1 MTNRNAYILM
11 GLGAIIL
18 LTQMGGGIWIALVA
32 AALLA
37 GYVQRRAYG
46 LLVAGSIF
54 TGLAIGSVLELSWG
68 WDGALLVSLG
78 ISFLVIDRI
87 EPREN
92 RWPRL
97 VGRILIGLGIFVGLA
112 MADLIG
118 SVWVAL
124 ALLGAGFFL
133 LRRNGGGFSN
143 PWVEVGPA
151 EPTAKPVSTDTP
163 AQTEPATAQPTV
175 ATTPVDTSLDLDDP
189 EAVTMK
195 TAAAAHEEDAP
206 ETTTEPVAQSSVS
219 KPERDEA
226 LYAALETWRRDI
238 SKSEDRAAY
247 LILTN
252 ASLEQIAQ
260 EKPQTEAELK
270 DIKGIGPVKLERYA
284 EAILSLTTEHS

>member
-18 LTQMGGGIWIALVA
+18 LTQMGSGIWIALVA

-37 GYVQRRAYG
+37 AYVQRKTYG
-46 LLVAGSIF
+46 LLVAGSVA
-54 TGLAIGSVLELSWG
+54 TGLAVGSVLELNWG
-68 WDGALLVSLG
+68 WDGALLISLG
-78 ISFLVIDRI
+78 IGFLVIDRI
-87 EPREN
+87 EPRD

-112 MADLIG
+112 MAELIG

-133 LRRNGGGFSN
+133 LRRNRGSFSN
-143 PWVEVGPA
+143 PWVDVGEA
-151 EPTAKPVSTDTP
+151 ESTTKPVSADTP
-163 AQTEPATAQPTV
+163 AKAEPATPQP
-175 ATTPVDTSLDLDDP
+175 APTTLDTSLDLDDP

-195 TAAAAHEEDAP
+195 EAAAAHEEDVP
-206 ETTTEPVAQSSVS
+206 ETTKEPVAQSSVR

-247 LILTN
+247 LTLTN

-260 EKPQTEAELK
+260 EKPQNEAELK
-270 DIKGIGPVKLERYA
+270 AIKGIGPVKLERYG
-284 EAILSLTTEHS
+284 EAILSLVEQHKNA